1 MATTQRPL
9 AVSDLDAIV
18 ALAAARREATGGSP
32 LADDRQWLSDQFLGN
47 VTASVGVFLTGG
59 ALAAAGSVE
68 AGEQGAKWRAALIVH
83 PTAPESVV
91 ARAGRWMSDS
101 LAGLATPATV
111 LVRSESLT
119 DDEIRFWSRLGAV
132 LEFEEIVMS
141 CDVTGMRPEPRWPAD
156 VTLLGWS
163 AVNAHQFYEAYN
175 GAFAERPGF
184 PGWSEPA
191 WVSWM
196 AGGDDFE
203 ASASVCALVESEPA
217 AFVVCDRA
225 WISQVGVV
233 PSRRHVGLGRLLVE
247 EAVRRLQ
254 AAGAMEVGLMVNTN
268 NPDARRLYE
277 GLGFRQVGRRGR
289 LVLHRE

>member
-1 MATTQRPL
+1 M
-9 AVSDLDAIV
+9 V
-18 ALAAARREATGGSP
+18 
-32 LADDRQWLSDQFLGN
+32 
-47 VTASVGVFLTGG
+47 
-59 ALAAAGSVE
+59 
-68 AGEQGAKWRAALIVH
+68 
-83 PTAPESVV
+83 
-91 ARAGRWMSDS
+91 
-101 LAGLATPATV
+101 
-111 LVRSESLT
+111 VRSESLT
-119 DDEIRFWSRLGAV
+119 DDDVGFWSRLGAV
-132 LEFEEIVMS
+132 IDFEEIVMS

-217 AFVVCDRA
+217 AFVVCDRS

-233 PSRRHVGLGRLLVE
+233 PSRRQVGLGRLLVE